1 MKKTIALIA
10 PLFLLLIGCAD
21 KAAQKEAKTQSELI
35 ADQSQRVT
43 FTQPTIEPIESLLEI
58 HGSFEAMQSVAVG
71 AKVGGRVTLVT
82 VSDGSPVRRGQTIA
96 MVDTTSLMAEV
107 QRAQAGVDAALSAKL
122 QAQTQAAMSPEQT
135 QAAIKQ
141 AEAGLKAARAR
152 LDLVR
157 KGPREQEK
165 RSAQDRV
172 NAAKSAMEKAKAD
185 LERFRKLYEQD
196 AVAKADL
203 DAAQLAYD
211 TALSNY
217 QTALEMLDMTLE
229 GSRPEEV
236 RQAEEA
242 VTQASEQ
249 LRNAR
254 ASSMM
259 DSVRKQQVVQ
269 ADAQLREARAR
280 LTQARQALSDA
291 SIIAPV
297 DGFVSGRP
305 AQVGQ
310 VVSPGTP
317 LAQIVSLNGVYLEG
331 QIPEGEI
338 AKVTTGLQVRV
349 NVASYQNKTFEG
361 TVVAVRPV
369 ADSLGRLFTARIAV
383 NDPSKLLRPGMF
395 ADASLVLGRTDDAIL
410 LPVDA
415 IISKENK
422 TYVFVDSGG
431 KAKRIEIK
439 TGANKDGKVQ
449 VFDLSP
455 SERVVLKG
463 KDLLTDGTVIKE
475 DK

>member
-1 MKKTIALIA
+1 
-10 PLFLLLIGCAD
+10 
-21 KAAQKEAKTQSELI
+21 
-35 ADQSQRVT
+35 
-43 FTQPTIEPIESLLEI
+43 
-58 HGSFEAMQSVAVG
+58 
-71 AKVGGRVTLVT
+71 
-82 VSDGSPVRRGQTIA
+82 
-96 MVDTTSLMAEV
+96 
-107 QRAQAGVDAALSAKL
+107 
-122 QAQTQAAMSPEQT
+122 
-135 QAAIKQ
+135 
-141 AEAGLKAARAR
+141 
-152 LDLVR
+152 
-157 KGPREQEK
+157 
-165 RSAQDRV
+165 
-172 NAAKSAMEKAKAD
+172 
-185 LERFRKLYEQD
+185 
-196 AVAKADL
+196 
-203 DAAQLAYD
+203 
-211 TALSNY
+211 
-217 QTALEMLDMTLE
+217 
-229 GSRPEEV
+229 
-236 RQAEEA
+236 
-242 VTQASEQ
+242 
-249 LRNAR
+249 
-254 ASSMM
+254 MM

>member
-71 AKVGGRVTLVT
+71 AKVAGRVTLVT

-229 GSRPEEV
+229 GSRPEEI

-291 SIIAPV
+291 SIVAPV

-317 LAQIVSLNGVYLEG
+317 VAQIVSLNGVYLEG

-349 NVASYQNKTFEG
+349 NVASYQDKTFEG

-422 TYVFVDSGG
+422 AYVFVDSGG

-455 SERVVLKG
+455 NEKVVLKG